1 MGEFILRPPLPH
13 PKSLRRATR
22 AQRREYN
29 RVRAEEWETALRRG
43 WVVDMGT
50 DWEQLLMDNV
60 GESWLWMPILGQ
72 LNSFSDA
79 VFDHGDV
86 PQLETAVERL
96 EELADDDDDAY
107 RGLVAALRKLLTC
120 WRAEPGLKLY
130 WYGD

>member
-1 MGEFILRPPLPH
+1 
-13 PKSLRRATR
+13 
-22 AQRREYN
+22 
-29 RVRAEEWETALRRG
+29 
-43 WVVDMGT
+43 MGT

-60 GESWLWMPILGQ
+60 GESWLWLPILGQ

-86 PQLETAVERL
+86 PQLGTVVARL
-96 EELADDDDDAY
+96 EEVAVDDNDAY